1 MLGLLLLTQYRA
13 QLFIWLQGFMV
24 STFLLVLVSCLYAL
38 CELFLTTLLNS
49 TTSVLKLLFST
60 GTLLTLFGFSFLL
73 LFITGEVFY

>member
-49 TTSVLKLLFST
+49 TTLVFKLLFST